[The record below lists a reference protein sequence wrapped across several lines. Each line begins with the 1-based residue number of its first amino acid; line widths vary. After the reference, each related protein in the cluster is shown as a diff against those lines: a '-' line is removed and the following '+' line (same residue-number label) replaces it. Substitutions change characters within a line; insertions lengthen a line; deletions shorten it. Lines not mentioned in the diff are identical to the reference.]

1 MQSFNPR
8 VGIIF
13 MVLAMLVNSSKDGI
27 AKLLAEDYTPLSI
40 LLIQFIATS
49 IILGPLVIKKYG
61 LIAIIPR
68 NPLAQLIRA
77 SFVTSGVGLY
87 YWAINYINIADA
99 TAMIFIAPI
108 IVTALSPWILDEPL
122 GIRRTTAVIIGFIG
136 VLIILRPTM
145 EGDRI
150 GYFIALAS
158 GIFLGAFYIANRKLS
173 GSTPVLSSAFYTS
186 FFGLIFLIPFLSLY
200 WVKPDLSDT
209 AIFLGF
215 TSLATLGQV
224 LMVAAFSFAPANIIA
239 PFQYSQMIGATL
251 ISYFL
256 FGALPDQWGWV
267 GISVV
272 IGAGLYI
279 AIREA
284 KINN

>member
-1 MQSFNPR
+1 MRLFNPR
-8 VGIIF
+8 AGIIF

-27 AKLLAEDYTPLSI
+27 AKLLAENYTPLLI
-40 LLIQFIATS
+40 LLIQFMATS

-61 LIAIIPR
+61 LTSIVPK

-77 SFVTSGVGLY
+77 SFVTAGVGLY

-122 GIRRTTAVIIGFIG
+122 GLRRTIAVIIGFIG

-150 GYFIALAS
+150 GYFIALGS

-173 GSTPVLSSAFYTS
+173 DSTPVLSSAFYTS
-186 FFGLIFLIPFLSLY
+186 FFGLFFLIPFLSFY
-200 WVKPDLSDT
+200 WVKPDFSDSL
-209 AIFLGF
+209 IFLGF

-256 FGALPDQWGWV
+256 FGALPDQMGWV
-267 GISVV
+267 GISIV
-272 IGAGLYI
+272 IGAGVYI
-279 AIREA
+279 ALREA
-284 KINN
+284 KITR

>member
-1 MQSFNPR
+1 
-8 VGIIF
+8 

-61 LIAIIPR
+61 LIVIIPR

-108 IVTALSPWILDEPL
+108 IVTALSPWMLDEPL

-136 VLIILRPTM
+136 VLI
-145 EGDRI
+145 
-150 GYFIALAS
+150 
-158 GIFLGAFYIANRKLS
+158 IANRKLS